1 MSSSLLPLPTS
12 PVSRLLLTGVNTYD
26 VVNADKLIVSL
37 DAAKKLEEVYA

>member
-1 MSSSLLPLPTS
+1 MLFRSGVKTA
-12 PVSRLLLTGVNTYD
+12 VDGVNTYD

>member
-12 PVSRLLLTGVNTYD
+12 PVDGVNTYD